1 MPGGIIGCLLGIL
14 DDTGVIGGGASTE
27 DTLEDPVGGAIKRPY
42 FLIFLPHFPLSTG
55 HFFQMQTQGLENF
68 FLGLETIFM
77 AKVYPKAVKF
87 AKAESIGQLLVL

>member
-1 MPGGIIGCLLGIL
+1 M
-14 DDTGVIGGGASTE
+14 
-27 DTLEDPVGGAIKRPY
+27 
-42 FLIFLPHFPLSTG
+42 STG

-87 AKAESIGQLLVL
+87 AKAESIGQLLVV